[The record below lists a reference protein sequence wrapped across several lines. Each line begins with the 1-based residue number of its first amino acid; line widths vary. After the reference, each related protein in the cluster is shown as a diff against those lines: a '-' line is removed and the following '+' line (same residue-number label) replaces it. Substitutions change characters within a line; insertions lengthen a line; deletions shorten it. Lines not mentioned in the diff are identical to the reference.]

1 METSELIR
9 RASNR
14 DISTYD
20 NLSLYFDTVRLETDF
35 EKARPHYE
43 RIYDIAAQ
51 QKVKFALSDQQ
62 TAIKFY
68 ELAKKAA
75 LMLAPRLF
83 HYYLLY
89 VEWDREPQK
98 KFYVPRMNVLKL
110 SEQEKYQKL
119 MEEAAQIKAENT
131 RLLNRTKVQEK
142 FVKAGIKEECYSPLL
157 DSIVTDDEGKSLAFA
172 ESLIASFS
180 ANAAAAAEAAKQAAM
195 QTPAPNPGAIGN
207 AASAQEQY
215 NKVAQN
221 GSILDII
228 KAADAVHGAKNIPT
242 D

>member
-1 METSELIR
+1 MP
-9 RASNR
+9 
-14 DISTYD
+14 DI
-20 NLSLYFDTVRLETDF
+20 TD
-35 EKARPHYE
+35 EQISA
-43 RIYDIAAQ
+43 
-51 QKVKFALSDQQ
+51 V
-62 TAIKFY
+62 
-68 ELAKKAA
+68 LAKHHEEINAKTKAA
-75 LMLAPRLF
+75 
-83 HYYLLY
+83 
-89 VEWDREPQK
+89 ED
-98 KFYVPRMNVLKL
+98 KFSAYKDKADKYDKEQADKL

-157 DSIVTDDEGKSLAFA
+157 DSIVSDDEGKSLAFA
-172 ESLIASFS
+172 DSLISSFS

-215 NKVAQN
+215 NKAVQN

-228 KAADAVHGAKNIPT
+228 KAADAVHDAKNNPT

>member
-1 METSELIR
+1 MTRQELKDLMP
-9 RASNR
+9 
-14 DISTYD
+14 DI
-20 NLSLYFDTVRLETDF
+20 TD
-35 EKARPHYE
+35 EQ
-43 RIYDIAAQ
+43 I
-51 QKVKFALSDQQ
+51 S
-62 TAIKFY
+62 AI
-68 ELAKKAA
+68 LAKHHEEITAKTKAA
-75 LMLAPRLF
+75 
-83 HYYLLY
+83 
-89 VEWDREPQK
+89 ED
-98 KFYVPRMNVLKL
+98 KFSAYKDKADKYDKEQADKL

-142 FVKAGIKEECYSPLL
+142 FVKAGIKEECYFPLL

-172 ESLIASFS
+172 ESLISSFS

-228 KAADAVHGAKNIPT
+228 KAADAVHDARNIPT